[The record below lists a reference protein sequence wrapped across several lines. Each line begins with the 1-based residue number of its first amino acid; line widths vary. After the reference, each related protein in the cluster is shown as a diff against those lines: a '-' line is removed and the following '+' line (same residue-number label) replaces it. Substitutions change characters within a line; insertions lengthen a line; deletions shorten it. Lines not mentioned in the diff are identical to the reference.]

1 MPHCS
6 CRVRDFAWAR
16 ATVRKVAEAAG
27 QLSPGGA
34 VLPWGCE
41 SQEDFELQL
50 RAFRACACFPPG
62 ARIEAM
68 AMRSTAERMDKAV
81 ELLTE

>member
-1 MPHCS
+1 M
-6 CRVRDFAWAR
+6 
-16 ATVRKVAEAAG
+16 AEAAG

-81 ELLTE
+81 ELLTEQVRVLAAKSALAQLGWGTE